1 MATDSARKRQP
12 ARATIRDI
20 ASHAGVSVAT
30 VSRVLNDRP
39 DVSAATRELV
49 LRSIR
54 EHDFT
59 TNRSARALSLGKTTL
74 IGLAMPNWPR
84 SSHYWS
90 VVSGA
95 ITALHERDKRVVLL
109 PRTAPDSDRTLGERL
124 REGMVDGAILV
135 FPSESNQELKAL
147 LRRDF
152 PFVVFDF
159 YWPPDEGIASVTAS
173 HWAGAK
179 SAVEHLLSLGH
190 HRIGAITGP
199 TGTGPVQ
206 DRLHGYHAA
215 LAANG
220 VPAVPELVVASDFTV
235 EGGRRAGAQ
244 LLALPT
250 RPTAIFA
257 FNDEM
262 AAGVIRAAHDRAL
275 HIPRDLSVVGFD
287 DCEVAR
293 VLTPALTSVRQPLEE
308 MGRVAVSLLDR
319 LLEGQ
324 PLEAMRIELAT
335 KLIVRES
342 TAPPRG

>member
-1 MATDSARKRQP
+1 R
-12 ARATIRDI
+12 
-20 ASHAGVSVAT
+20 
-30 VSRVLNDRP
+30 
-39 DVSAATRELV
+39 
-49 LRSIR
+49 
-54 EHDFT
+54 
-59 TNRSARALSLGKTTL
+59 
-74 IGLAMPNWPR
+74 
-84 SSHYWS
+84 
-90 VVSGA
+90 
-95 ITALHERDKRVVLL
+95 
-109 PRTAPDSDRTLGERL
+109 
-124 REGMVDGAILV
+124 
-135 FPSESNQELKAL
+135 
-147 LRRDF
+147 
-152 PFVVFDF
+152 
-159 YWPPDEGIASVTAS
+159 
-173 HWAGAK
+173 
-179 SAVEHLLSLGH
+179 
-190 HRIGAITGP
+190 RIGAITGP